1 MLFRSALGA
10 TRAGR
15 IFSATLVGL
24 GVVAVAGRAVVSG
37 IWLMLLGWFLL
48 DASRAEESRI
58 IVGRDLAGVRVRAV
72 MTNDP
77 WTLPASM
84 TVADALAGPVLAH
97 RCSAFPVVEAEGT
110 VVGLVTLRDLRGVP
124 ADRRGE
130 VVVAEA
136 ALPVA
141 EVSRDRKSTRLNSS
155 HSQQSRMPS
164 SA

>member
-1 MLFRSALGA
+1 MLFRS
-10 TRAGR
+10 
-15 IFSATLVGL
+15 
-24 GVVAVAGRAVVSG
+24 
-37 IWLMLLGWFLL
+37 
-48 DASRAEESRI
+48 ESRI

-110 VVGLVTLRDLRGVP
+110 VVGLVTLRDLRSVP

-130 VVVAEA
+130 VMVAEV

-141 EVSRDRKSTRLNSS
+141 EVSRAEPEDLLLDVLRRSSVGGEPRLLVFGGGRLVGIVTPTDVTRAV
-155 HSQQSRMPS
+155 QAFEASR
-164 SA
+164 A